1 MVDDTNINETLDRL
15 ETLIDTLETGNV
27 SMSEADQLHE
37 EGHQHID
44 ELRTL
49 LSQGDS
55 EVIKRE

>member
-1 MVDDTNINETLDRL
+1 MADDTDINETLDRL
-15 ETLIDTLETGNV
+15 ETLITTLEAGNI

-49 LSQGDS
+49 LSQGDR
-55 EVIKRE
+55 EVIERE